1 MASFVIPKATLAK
14 IRGFCDVPVEPMKCL
29 LVFTCAL
36 LSSSVF
42 ADGPLTEPEREA
54 LVDKLNALREAAV
67 AKVHTKFSAATSAF
81 KQGMSSNSA
90 ALELY
95 LKCIEKMNF
104 DEKNRSGQ
112 DFREWKRR
120 NGQLDDPAFAMALR
134 HQLNWFSLTLR
145 AAAKPGEIAKLS
157 PEASKVIE
165 SLLINAEEVDSNAAR
180 EELRKPVT
188 STIFA
193 QAYGLGGLKVEGW
206 PMTPLPISDVYE
218 RVILP
223 PLRTPKTTE
232 ALRAAWINRI
242 KGEDLA
248 VMRWSGNDDRAKN
261 DPLSPKYVKF
271 LAETKPELIWAMEV
285 DIFKAGDQRGAALR
299 MLEHLERNITHH
311 KATEWESTFRH
322 LVDPQP
328 EKVAT
333 ESAGDSDPS

>member
-1 MASFVIPKATLAK
+1 
-14 IRGFCDVPVEPMKCL
+14 MKRL
-29 LVFTCAL
+29 LVFTCTI
-36 LSSSVF
+36 LSSSAF
-42 ADGPLTEPEREA
+42 AESPLSEPEREA
-54 LVDKLNALREAAV
+54 LVDKLNALRETAATNV
-67 AKVHTKFSAATSAF
+67 QTRFSAATSAF

-95 LKCIEKMNF
+95 LKCVEKVDF
-104 DEKNRSGQ
+104 EEKNRSGQ
-112 DFREWKRR
+112 DFRDWKRR
-120 NGQLDDPAFAMALR
+120 NGRIDDPAFAMALR

-145 AAAKPGEIAKLS
+145 AAANPGEIASLS
-157 PEASKVIE
+157 PDASKMIE
-165 SLLINAEEVDSNAAR
+165 SLLISAEEVDSNAAR
-180 EELRKPVT
+180 DELRKPVT
-188 STIFA
+188 QTIFA

-248 VMRWSGNDDRAKN
+248 VMRWTGNGDRAKN
-261 DPLSPKYVKF
+261 DPLSPEYVKF

-285 DIFKAGDQRGAALR
+285 DVFKAGDQRGAALR
-299 MLEHLERNITHH
+299 MLEHLEKNITHH
-311 KATEWESTFRH
+311 KATEWESTFRN

-333 ESAGDSDPS
+333 ESTDNGDPS